1 MSQQSQ
7 LSVKIFDDSVLILTK
22 NPTNNGTNGYHNQLV
37 VGTWLK
43 LKLIMIND
51 ARVEDDL

>member
-7 LSVKIFDDSVLILTK
+7 LSVKIFDDSVLLLNK
-22 NPTNNGTNGYHNQLV
+22 NPTNNGTTGYHNQLV